1 MDEYI
6 FEAVYTDWECKT
18 THKRNISVNIPI
30 CEMPDWR
37 HDRMV
42 AFERALQIAQCKEI
56 DEHLW
61 MISLTI
67 KEDNFEK

>member
-6 FEAVYTDWECKT
+6 FVAVYMDWENKT
-18 THKRNISVNIPI
+18 KHRRYITVNIPK

-37 HDRMV
+37 GDRIV
-42 AFERALQIAQCKEI
+42 AFKRAFQIAQVKEI

-67 KEDNFEK
+67 KEVEK